1 MICKNLSPA
10 PEPKMLTNI
19 KLKIRNFLVSEDG
32 PTAVEYL
39 FMMSLIVIVCLLA
52 INTLGQSTNDSFSDS
67 STAITDVMGS

>member
-1 MICKNLSPA
+1 
-10 PEPKMLTNI
+10 MLTNI

-39 FMMSLIVIVCLLA
+39 FMMSLIVIVCLVA

-67 STAITDVMGS
+67 STAITDVMSS